1 MDVEC
6 KVVIMV
12 TMSTHWGFRKSMLW
26 LSVMRDDDISGK
38 GSTLLPPFQTSCST
52 AMFEGTL
59 DSG

>member
-1 MDVEC
+1 MDVEY

-12 TMSTHWGFRKSMLW
+12 TNGYHWSIRKSTLW

-38 GSTLLPPFQTSCST
+38 GSTCST
-52 AMFEGTL
+52 AIFEGTL